1 MVLQTH
7 HFALPAGTMV
17 RRFRIERCLG
27 KGGFAFTYLATDT
40 KLGHKV
46 AIKELFRTESVT
58 RRGHA
63 VYPISMEP
71 SLVAEWKGLL
81 RKFTDEAKHLALFRH
96 PNIVTVQ
103 ASFEENNTSYIVMN
117 YVDGQT
123 FSQYLRK
130 LPRRPSEA
138 DLLPVLT
145 QVLDGL
151 EAVHAARLLHR
162 DVKPNNIYLT
172 RRNEVILLDFG
183 AARPDGERNG
193 KSTFIFHADGYSP
206 PEQYTSTEP
215 LTPASDIY
223 ATAATLVRAITMK
236 DPQPACERNVKDKYM
251 PLAVAY
257 RGRYSPALLKGI
269 DAAMALKADRRPKS
283 IAQWR
288 KMLLRKGSVRTKD
301 VKSRTG
307 DTANWVLAIFICLVL
322 AFTSA
327 WIAARMSAEPEH
339 QEQVT
344 GKISD
349 AGLHQIAMA
358 PISTAKA
365 GAVTPPEP
373 HPQEKVP
380 GSEPPAASENENE
393 RVKSQVVATRAQPTT
408 PPPTDAVAS
417 AAMPP
422 PKEIPAKMD
431 RFLKEEIEQRVK
443 AENYAES
450 VTVNDTGETADLREM
465 SRTAFMAEEA
475 RDEARYAADVGGFT
489 HLGST
494 CVNYHPATDTAEM
507 RQIFTYERQLI
518 GSSVRRIGLV
528 VREVRIEKASHGSP
542 SISRRI
548 VTARAAGYRCR
559 LSEADCA
566 TAREQMARGIT
577 PLAAVREIIRK
588 DRENFELQGPRDP
601 EDMAF
606 GLFQNAA
613 NRKKVSELPDD
624 KIILVPG
631 GKETAEAVL
640 ASTPVVEVFPDL
652 DEPVIVIVVKN

>member
-1 MVLQTH
+1 MAQQTH

-63 VYPISMEP
+63 VHPISVEP
-71 SLVAEWKGLL
+71 SLVAEWRGLL
-81 RKFTDEAKHLALFRH
+81 RKFTEEAKHLARFRH
-96 PNIVTVQ
+96 PNIVTVL

-123 FSQYLRK
+123 FSQYLRN
-130 LPRRPSEA
+130 LSRRPSEA
-138 DLLPVLT
+138 DLLPVFK
-145 QVLDGL
+145 QVLNGL

-172 RRNEVILLDFG
+172 RRNEIILLDFG

-236 DPQPACERNVKDKYM
+236 DPQPACERNVKDKYV

-257 RGRYSPALLKGI
+257 RGRYSSALLKGI
-269 DAAMALKADRRPKS
+269 DAAMALNADRRPQS

-288 KMLLRKGSVRTKD
+288 KMLLRKRPVRPG
-301 VKSRTG
+301 KSSSG
-307 DTANWVLAIFICLVL
+307 ETANWVLAIFICLVL

-339 QEQVT
+339 QEQIT
-344 GKISD
+344 RKISD
-349 AGLHQIAMA
+349 SGFHQMAMV
-358 PISTAKA
+358 PLPTVKA
-365 GAVTPPEP
+365 AAVVQPGSS
-373 HPQEKVP
+373 PQEKAP
-380 GSEPPAASENENE
+380 GSEAPSTSENEKSSGRAV
-393 RVKSQVVATRAQPTT
+393 RVQST
-408 PPPTDAVAS
+408 PPPTAAVAS
-417 AAMPP
+417 AVALPS
-422 PKEIPAKMD
+422 KETIAAKMD

-450 VTVNDTGETADLREM
+450 VTVNDTGEAADLREM
-465 SRTAFMAEEA
+465 SRTAFLAEEA

-494 CVNYHPATDTAEM
+494 CVNYHSATDTAEM
-507 RQIFTYERQLI
+507 RQIFTFERQLI
-518 GSSVRRIGLV
+518 GSGVRRIGLV
-528 VREVRIEKASHGSP
+528 VREVRIELASQRDSH
-542 SISRRI
+542 ITRRI
-548 VTARAAGYRCR
+548 VTTRAAGYRCR
-559 LSEADCA
+559 LSEADGT

-577 PLAAVREIIRK
+577 SLAAIREIIRK

-613 NRKKVSELPDD
+613 NREKVSELPDD

-631 GKETAEAVL
+631 GRGTAEAVL
-640 ASTPVVEVFPDL
+640 ANTPVVEVFPDL
-652 DEPVIVIVVKN
+652 DEPVIVIVVKS